1 VTTVRARGHRFRSRV
16 CEAAARSGRAAALG
30 TAVSLS
36 VGGVRRAGAH
46 LLETAVDVRMGV
58 STRGLVENGPV
69 LRASACGDG
78 HPYQAVPVRKFRRIL
93 AAAPVVPADSTFL
106 DLGAGRGRALLLAA
120 EAGFRDVVGVELDPA
135 LAADAERNLTRYAR
149 GRGVAGS
156 VRCQDAADV
165 VVPDGPLLVF
175 VYNSFGPRTLRRVLD
190 RLEDSSCT
198 DPRPLL
204 LAYHNP
210 VHADVVEE
218 RPALVPTGRGRDWAL
233 YSVARPG
240 PGSRTAEDA

>member
-1 VTTVRARGHRFRSRV
+1 MTTVRARGHRFRSRV
-16 CEAAARSGRAAALG
+16 SEAAARSGRAAALG

-58 STRGLVENGPV
+58 STRGPVENGPV

-78 HPYQAVPVRKFRRIL
+78 HPHRAVPVRKSRRIL
-93 AAAPVVPADSTFL
+93 ATAPVVPADSTFL
-106 DLGAGRGRALLLAA
+106 DLGTGRGRALLLAA
-120 EAGFRDVVGVELDPA
+120 EAG
-135 LAADAERNLTRYAR
+135 
-149 GRGVAGS
+149 
-156 VRCQDAADV
+156 VRAV

-175 VYNSFGPRTLRRVLD
+175 VDNSSGPRTLRRVLD

-204 LAYHNP
+204 LAYHDP
-210 VHADVVEE
+210 VHAGVVEE
-218 RPALVPTGRGRDWAL
+218 RPALVPTARGRDWAL
-233 YSVARPG
+233 SSVARPG